1 MLLLCCFVVLL
12 NVGTNN
18 GFIKVNYTTTESKI
32 IGVLWRGIQKQI
44 NRSTTSGRAY
54 WWGQGENTHD
64 MFMIDICVRVFSL
77 YKQIII

>member
-32 IGVLWRGIQKQI
+32 IGVLWGGYKNKSTEAQHLAGLTGVDRGK
-44 NRSTTSGRAY
+44 TL
-54 WWGQGENTHD
+54 
-64 MFMIDICVRVFSL
+64 MICFC
-77 YKQIII
+77 